1 MKKFIKMLSYSKE
14 GRNIKRLLLLPSP
27 SIIQKKKKTMLLKT
41 LLLTFFLTF
50 LQNETIFEFI
60 YLIWRL
66 KERIA
71 II

>member
-27 SIIQKKKKTMLLKT
+27 SIIQKKKNDVIWVLF
-41 LLLTFFLTF
+41 LTFFFSF
-50 LQNETIFEFI
+50 LQNETLFEFI
-60 YLIWRL
+60 YLIWCL